1 LKEKSHSKRCTPG
14 RTDTWQDLREDLEL
28 VSSLRW
34 LLMREGRVIFMYDT
48 EGKAVKSAMFY
59 NDLYET
65 DKYFVKK
72 IDKRKDD
79 YRLYEYEGE

>member
-1 LKEKSHSKRCTPG
+1 
-14 RTDTWQDLREDLEL
+14 
-28 VSSLRW
+28 
-34 LLMREGRVIFMYDT
+34 MREGRVVAMHDT
-48 EGKAVKSAMFY
+48 EGKAVKSAIFF

-65 DKYFVKK
+65 DKYYVKK

>member
-1 LKEKSHSKRCTPG
+1 
-14 RTDTWQDLREDLEL
+14 
-28 VSSLRW
+28 
-34 LLMREGRVIFMYDT
+34 MREGIVIFMYDT

-79 YRLYEYEGE
+79 YKLYNYEGE

>member
-1 LKEKSHSKRCTPG
+1 MKEAH
-14 RTDTWQDLREDLEL
+14 EL
-28 VSSLRW
+28 SSLRW
-34 LLMREGRVIFMYDT
+34 LLMREGRVVFMYDT
-48 EGKAVKSAMFY
+48 ESKAVRSAIYY

-65 DKYFVKK
+65 DKYYVKK